1 MLWRKGLRGL
11 SFDSQS
17 SENGFVKREGKSGLL
32 MHVSLPTAL
41 FSLSVFL
48 LIFFSIFYLS
58 VFSFPSILSFLP
70 LAFFFFF
77 TVHGYPLFYYQ
88 PLWDLPLLSLN
99 YFWLLVGISPVLP
112 TNLAAVQPLPLPK
125 ECWLHHSPFPD
136 KITCLVSY
144 LSLFLFY
151 PYR

>member
-1 MLWRKGLRGL
+1 MWSIDACFSSYCFIFPFCF
-11 SFDSQS
+11 SF
-17 SENGFVKREGKSGLL
+17 N
-32 MHVSLPTAL
+32 L
-41 FSLSVFL
+41 FFL
-48 LIFFSIFYLS
+48 IFYLL

-77 TVHGYPLFYYQ
+77 TVHGYPLLYYL

-112 TNLAAVQPLPLPK
+112 TNLAVVQPLPLPK

-151 PYR
+151 PYG

>member
-1 MLWRKGLRGL
+1 MWSIDACLSSYCFFFPFMFFFL
-11 SFDSQS
+11 SF
-17 SENGFVKREGKSGLL
+17 
-32 MHVSLPTAL
+32 
-41 FSLSVFL
+41 FL
-48 LIFFSIFYLS
+48 IFYLS

-77 TVHGYPLFYYQ
+77 TVHGYPFLYYL

-99 YFWLLVGISPVLP
+99 CFWLLVGISPVLP
-112 TNLAAVQPLPLPK
+112 TNLAAVQPLPLPR
-125 ECWLHHSPFPD
+125 ECWLHHSPFPN

-151 PYR
+151 PYG